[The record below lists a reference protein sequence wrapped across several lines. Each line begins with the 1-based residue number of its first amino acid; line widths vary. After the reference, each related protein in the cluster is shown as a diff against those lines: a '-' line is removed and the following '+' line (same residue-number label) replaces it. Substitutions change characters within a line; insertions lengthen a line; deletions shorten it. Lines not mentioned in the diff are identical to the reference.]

1 MSTDRRPVP
10 NSSVNQQPETQKTSA
25 TIEPMTEEERTL
37 LERLLEQAFETINR
51 EKKREPPEPGSN
63 LLGTLGAKF
72 LFAFH
77 GTDWIFIGS
86 ACALGL
92 TIAHYVG
99 FSRGI
104 SYHDTRLQEMT
115 AKLARNVEKCSPDE
129 KRKQMIYLGGFL
141 DLEPQLLSQG
151 ALNDFYKKYFTGI
164 NLEYFR
170 SACPPETPIHEKFP
184 ELDDD
189 VRHLLRN
196 CRKK

>member
-1 MSTDRRPVP
+1 MNFYRSRVRIF
-10 NSSVNQQPETQKTSA
+10 SA
-25 TIEPMTEEERTL
+25 L
-37 LERLLEQAFETINR
+37 L
-51 EKKREPPEPGSN
+51 S
-63 LLGTLGAKF
+63 AKF

-104 SYHDTRLQEMT
+104 SYHDKRLQEMT
-115 AKLARNVEKCSPDE
+115 VKLTRNVEKCASDE

-141 DLEPQLLSQG
+141 DLEPQLLSQQE
-151 ALNDFYKKYFTGI
+151 LSCFYKKYFTGP

-170 SACPPETPIHEKFP
+170 SACPPETPIGEKFP

-189 VRHLLRN
+189 LRHLLRKF
-196 CRKK
+196 RKK